1 MENNDLK
8 IIGIIPSRMASR
20 RFPNKPLMDINGIPM
35 IGHVYNRM
43 KLCKDFSEVYVATC
57 DQEIIDYIKGIGGKC
72 IVTAESHIGCIDRTA
87 EAVKKIEEIESTH
100 YDVVVLVQSDEPMA
114 TPDMVGCAISP
125 LVMDSNLQIT
135 SLMAEITEDDI
146 NEVDFDQLIAE
157 AEKNGDY
164 LMLCRL
170 RYLLTLKAASDASL
184 VTWRRYK
191 TPTQYAQEWQDN
203 EFGIMTNHF
212 LRIRYG
218 HYTAG
223 AALAQEMRSLQETV
237 LARINISVAQQEQVG
252 SQQEGGE
259 QS

>member
-1 MENNDLK
+1 MTSPRDTIAANDSILDAFQHSREFDYARELVPNHESSYFDRFWNYLEDLLDFSVQPIDVPTWVWWFVGALLLIVLSLFFWKHSGGLFGPRNVDLK
-8 IIGIIPSRMASR
+8 A
-20 RFPNKPLMDINGIPM
+20 
-35 IGHVYNRM
+35 
-43 KLCKDFSEVYVATC
+43 
-57 DQEIIDYIKGIGGKC
+57 Q
-72 IVTAESHIGCIDRTA
+72 
-87 EAVKKIEEIESTH
+87 
-100 YDVVVLVQSDEPMA
+100 
-114 TPDMVGCAISP
+114 
-125 LVMDSNLQIT
+125 
-135 SLMAEITEDDI
+135 EITEDDI

-237 LARINISVAQQEQVG
+237 LARINNSVAQQEQVG

>member
-1 MENNDLK
+1 MVSPRD
-8 IIGIIPSRMASR
+8 
-20 RFPNKPLMDINGIPM
+20 
-35 IGHVYNRM
+35 
-43 KLCKDFSEVYVATC
+43 T
-57 DQEIIDYIKGIGGKC
+57 
-72 IVTAESHIGCIDRTA
+72 IVTNDTILDAFQRSKAYDYARELEPGNETNYFDRFWDNLEDLLDFDVTSISFPQWVWWCLGAMAVMAVGYFLWKQQATLFGPKDVGLTA
-87 EAVKKIEEIESTH
+87 E
-100 YDVVVLVQSDEPMA
+100 
-114 TPDMVGCAISP
+114 
-125 LVMDSNLQIT
+125 
-135 SLMAEITEDDI
+135 EITEEDI

-237 LARINISVAQQEQVG
+237 LARINNSVAQQEQVG